1 MTVLVSAP
9 SRLCLFG
16 EHLDYHHLEVVTMAI
31 DLRFHAEISA
41 RDDGLAVIRIK
52 DEKIDTLNQENTG
65 ERYERFVYDLS
76 GELIYTGS
84 RDYFKSCFNVIKRR
98 GYDISSGFDIK
109 MDSEIPIGKG
119 MCSSSTMVV
128 ALIKAV
134 LECIDADI
142 KNSASEL
149 AQMAYEAEVSEFNE
163 PGGKMDHMAS
173 AYGGIRRFGFSDI
186 KNPTME
192 KLGNL
197 PCGEFILFDSLQR
210 KDTIKVLETARKPVE
225 EAVRAIGLN
234 SIADIDIKKLGESNI
249 PKAYKMPA
257 MAALYNYDILKQFLA
272 MHESGAMTPEKL
284 GEMLYGHH
292 CRLRDG
298 LGISTDSI
306 EEILDTA
313 IHSGALG
320 GKLNGTGGGGCCYI
334 FCHEKD
340 AGRIIGAVGAK
351 GYPGRI
357 VKTAGGAA
365 TEKGGC
371 E

>member
-1 MTVLVSAP
+1 MTVRVSAP

-41 RDDGLAVIRIK
+41 RNDGLGVIEIK
-52 DEKIDTLNQENTG
+52 DETIDTLNQENTWK
-65 ERYERFVYDLS
+65 RYERFEFDLAS
-76 GELIYTGS
+76 ELIYTGS

-119 MCSSSTMVV
+119 MCSSSAMVV
-128 ALIKAV
+128 TLIKAV

-142 KNSASEL
+142 KDSGSEI
-149 AQMAYEAEVSEFNE
+149 AQMGYEAEVSEFNE

-192 KLGNL
+192 ALGNL
-197 PCGEFILFDSLQR
+197 PTGEFILFDSLQR

-225 EAVRAIGLN
+225 EAVRLLGLK
-234 SIADIDIKKLGESNI
+234 SIAEIGIKALGESNI
-249 PKAYKMPA
+249 PIGYKNPA
-257 MAALYNYDILKQFLA
+257 MAALYNYDILKQFLS
-272 MHESGAMTPEKL
+272 MHLSGTITPEQF
-284 GEMLYGHH
+284 GEMLYRHH

-313 IHSGALG
+313 MHNGALG
-320 GKLNGTGGGGCCYI
+320 GKLNGTGGGGCCYV

-340 AGRIIGAVGAK
+340 AGRIIGSVGAK

-357 VKTAGGAA
+357 VKTAGEVAA
-365 TEKGGC
+365 EKGGC
-371 E
+371 A